1 MSKIHSPVR
10 GLKKN
15 IVRRLLRYVRP
26 YRARVAFIL
35 LTSVLYVAFV
45 LLGPVLY
52 GEAIDAMLGAGRVDF
67 STVYF
72 MTAGFALCVLL
83 AFLSQKIQGNLVN
96 VLCYRIVRDLR
107 RDAFYSLTAARVRYI
122 DTHAQGDVIA
132 RVASSPASSTTST
145 SSPTAFCRASR
156 SCLRAS

>member
-52 GEAIDAMLGAGRVDF
+52 GEAIDAMLGAGQVDF

-83 AFLSQKIQGNLVN
+83 AFLSQKIQGETPTP
-96 VLCYRIVRDLR
+96 R
-107 RDAFYSLTAARVRYI
+107 AT
-122 DTHAQGDVIA
+122 
-132 RVASSPASSTTST
+132 SSPASSTTST

>member
-52 GEAIDAMLGAGRVDF
+52 GEAIDAMLGAGQVDF

-72 MTAGFALCVLL
+72 MTQ
-83 AFLSQKIQGNLVN
+83 S
-96 VLCYRIVRDLR
+96 
-107 RDAFYSLTAARVRYI
+107 SAASCCSP
-122 DTHAQGDVIA
+122 
-132 RVASSPASSTTST
+132 SSRKRSKATSSTCSA
-145 SSPTAFCRASR
+145 TA
-156 SCLRAS
+156 SCATCAATPFTA